1 MDRLEAMRVLVT
13 IVDGGSLSAASRR
26 LSMPL
31 ATVSRKV
38 SDLEA
43 ALGSQLLVR
52 SPRRLALTDAG
63 TAYLDACRRILE
75 EVEAAERLASGEYV
89 EPKGELVVTAPIV
102 FGRMHVLPAVTAFLS
117 AYPNINV
124 QLLLG
129 DRWMNLVEQ
138 HVDVALRIGTLPDST
153 LVARRIGDTRIVSCA
168 SPDYLDAR
176 GRPQKPEDLV
186 SHDCVLFDGLP
197 SGQQWGFVQGKHRVE
212 VPVRSRLTV
221 TTAEAAID
229 AAVAGLGITR
239 VVAYQV
245 ASLLQQRTLEK
256 VLVPFE
262 PPSFPINLVFP
273 AHGRLPLKVR
283 VFIDFVLPLL
293 QMAIGQ
299 GQGSSGIGQE

>member
-1 MDRLEAMRVLVT
+1 MDRLEAMRVLVAV
-13 IVDGGSLSAASRR
+13 VDGGSLSAAARR

-43 ALGSQLLVR
+43 ALGTQLLVR
-52 SPRRLALTDAG
+52 SPRQLALTDAG
-63 TAYLDACRRILE
+63 EAYVPSCRRILE
-75 EVEAAERLASGEYV
+75 DVEAAERLASGEYV

-117 AYPNINV
+117 AYPDITV

-138 HVDVALRIGTLPDST
+138 HIDVALRIGPLPDST
-153 LVARRIGDTRIVSCA
+153 LVARHVGDTRIVSCA
-168 SPDYLDAR
+168 SPRYLDAR
-176 GRPQKPEDLV
+176 DRPQKPEDLM

-197 SGQQWGFVQGKHRVE
+197 GGEQWAFAHGKHSVE

-229 AAVAGLGITR
+229 AAVAGVGVTR

-245 ASLLQQRTLEK
+245 ASLLHDGTLET
-256 VLVPFE
+256 VLAPFE
-262 PPSFPINLVFP
+262 PPSLPINLVFP
-273 AHGRLPLKVR
+273 SHGRLPVKVR
-283 VFIDFVLPLL
+283 AFIDFVLPRL

-299 GQGSSGIGQE
+299 G